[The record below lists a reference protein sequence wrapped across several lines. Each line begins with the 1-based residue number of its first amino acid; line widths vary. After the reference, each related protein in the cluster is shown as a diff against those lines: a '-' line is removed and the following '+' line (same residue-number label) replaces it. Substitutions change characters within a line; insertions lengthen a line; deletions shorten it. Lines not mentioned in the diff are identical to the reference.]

1 MNEKGN
7 NIVVIFISLIVAILL
22 GYVVMYIKTP
32 TVKEEPEE
40 NKVVEDI
47 TIDELVFSNYLYD
60 VDGNDTNETSA
71 KIANSKVY
79 LTINGNEYILNGFG
93 NPVSVRIEHVVKE
106 EEYNMIYVLS
116 TNKLYYLSDVEYEGA
131 INAKKQAIFNEVNID
146 NPAAIATVNEY
157 DLETNYR
164 YPTLYIK
171 DTDGKIFVSKFGKD
185 FEEYNKK

>member
-93 NPVSVRIEHVVKE
+93 NPVSVRIEHVV
-106 EEYNMIYVLS
+106 
-116 TNKLYYLSDVEYEGA
+116 
-131 INAKKQAIFNEVNID
+131 
-146 NPAAIATVNEY
+146 
-157 DLETNYR
+157 
-164 YPTLYIK
+164 
-171 DTDGKIFVSKFGKD
+171 
-185 FEEYNKK
+185 